1 MNGDSKGVF
10 GVFSV
15 SFFFLSTKEWREVSN
30 LSYYLPPS
38 KPSNVRDS
46 RQNIGEHIDLC
57 LILSKKKKT
66 FKRYHPAEA
75 AYESQIRK
83 KR

>member
-30 LSYYLPPS
+30 LSHYLPPS

-57 LILSKKKKT
+57 LILSKKKKNL
-66 FKRYHPAEA
+66 
-75 AYESQIRK
+75 
-83 KR
+83 